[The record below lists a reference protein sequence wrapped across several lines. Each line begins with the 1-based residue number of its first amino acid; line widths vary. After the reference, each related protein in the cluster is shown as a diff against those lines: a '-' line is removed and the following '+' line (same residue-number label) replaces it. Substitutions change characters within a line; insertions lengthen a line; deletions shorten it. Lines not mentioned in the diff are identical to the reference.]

1 MVISGVY
8 SFSWIIWLSAFIS
21 GAPKGGPFI
30 AEEKNEDGSVVLYL
44 HNNKDAALFFHYSL
58 TGSAA
63 GE

>member
-30 AEEKNEDGSVVLYL
+30 AEENNEDVQ
-44 HNNKDAALFFHYSL
+44 
-58 TGSAA
+58 TGFRV
-63 GE
+63 